1 MVAKVILRFLLIALL
16 ALSTLFLSACGVKLD
31 ESAIEPF
38 MEQLYKARKTGSF
51 YKEFTLYAKDDFKIV
66 PFEEV
71 ENTLRLVVGGSGRFK
86 KARHIHTKISR
97 RNQLGE
103 GLISYVVATYEVTYS
118 NTTLTESYFFLASE
132 EKPKLVYMTLQ
143 F

>member
-1 MVAKVILRFLLIALL
+1 MAGKGILRPLLMMLL
-16 ALSTLFLSACGVKLD
+16 VFPVVVIGGCGVKL
-31 ESAIEPF
+31 EERAIDPF
-38 MEQLYKARKTGSF
+38 MEQLYKARKSGSF
-51 YKEFTLYAKDDFKIV
+51 YKEFTLYAKNDFKIV
-66 PFEEV
+66 PFDEV
-71 ENTLRLVVGGSGRFK
+71 ENTLRLVVGGAGRFK
-86 KARHIHTKISR
+86 KAKHLHTKISR

-103 GLISYVVATYEVTYS
+103 GFISYMVATYEVTYS